1 MLSGSMRFGRSAG
14 GSSGSKSAAHRRG
27 LRLSEDPALPSRRS
41 PARGLIDHF
50 RARFA
55 TNPSRESSC
64 HWLQGSCDVG
74 RVGSRSVAMSQAPR
88 PLQAGAPGG
97 SSPVNS
103 PPSAPAGRRRSALIA
118 VACERCRKKKAKVH
132 VGTVIRPI
140 MFTQTC
146 ERASS

>member
-55 TNPSRESSC
+55 TILENHLVIGCKDHVTLAESEA
-64 HWLQGSCDVG
+64 G
-74 RVGSRSVAMSQAPR
+74 
-88 PLQAGAPGG
+88 PLP
-97 SSPVNS
+97 
-103 PPSAPAGRRRSALIA
+103 
-118 VACERCRKKKAKVH
+118 
-132 VGTVIRPI
+132 
-140 MFTQTC
+140 
-146 ERASS
+146 

>member
-14 GSSGSKSAAHRRG
+14 DSSGSKSAAHRRG

-41 PARGLIDHF
+41 PARGLIDHC

-55 TNPSRESSC
+55 TNPSRESSY
-64 HWLQGSCDVG
+64 HWSEGSCDVG
-74 RVGSRSVAMSQAPR
+74 RVGMSQAPR
-88 PLQAGAPGG
+88 PLQPGAPGE
-97 SSPVNS
+97 SPPVNS
-103 PPSAPAGRRRSALIA
+103 PPSAPAGSRRRSALIA

-132 VGTVIRPI
+132 VGTVIHPI
-140 MFTQTC
+140 MLTKTC